1 MQNLIKD
8 NSTLIE
14 HTIRALYERN
24 GSGPVFPPEGIDLTT
39 ASAVMFLLGKLPK
52 PHPNAGE
59 PCLILNKRSVK
70 VKQPGDLCCPG
81 GSIAPRLDFY
91 LSGLL
96 KWPFMPL
103 NRWPYWSQWRRRR
116 PQESELLALLFAT
129 GLRESLEE
137 MRLNPFGV
145 KFLGLLPPQS
155 LVMFDRV
162 IYPLVAWVN
171 HQHRFYPN
179 WEVEKVIYIPLRD
192 LLNPENYVR
201 YRLQMGGASNPGQ
214 TLPTND
220 FGGFRF
226 TFQNESELLWGATYR
241 FTTVFLDYIFY
252 FTPPEITS
260 LPVVNGSLGRY
271 YLTGKT

>member
-1 MQNLIKD
+1 MQDLLRN
-8 NSTLIE
+8 NSALIE
-14 HTIRALYERN
+14 HTMRVLYEKSTKEP
-24 GSGPVFPPEGIDLTT
+24 GMVPEEIDLAI

-52 PHPNAGE
+52 THPNAGE
-59 PCLILNKRSVK
+59 PGLILNKRSIK

-91 LSGLL
+91 LSWIL
-96 KWPFMPL
+96 KLAFMPL
-103 NRWPYWSQWRRRR
+103 NRWPYWSHWRRQR
-116 PQESELLALLFAT
+116 PQAAKLLALLFAT
-129 GLRESLEE
+129 SLRESFEE

-145 KFLGLLPPQS
+145 RFLGLLPPQS

-171 HQHRFYPN
+171 HQHLFYPN

-192 LLNPENYVR
+192 LLTPENYVC
-201 YRLQMGGASNPGQ
+201 YRMQMGDSSNPPQ
-214 TLPTND
+214 NSPTND

-226 TFQNESELLWGATYR
+226 TFQEESELLWGATYR
-241 FTTVFLDYIFY
+241 ITMIFLDYIFG

-260 LPVVNGSLGRY
+260 LPVVNGSLDRY
-271 YLTGKT
+271 YQTGKP